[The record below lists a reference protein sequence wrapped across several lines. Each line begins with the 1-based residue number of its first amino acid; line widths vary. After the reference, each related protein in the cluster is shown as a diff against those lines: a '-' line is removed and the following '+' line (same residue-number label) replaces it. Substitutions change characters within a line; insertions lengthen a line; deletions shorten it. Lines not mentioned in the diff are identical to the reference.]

1 MNAIASGVLPAASV
15 SRRDAVM
22 REIRRAIVTGS
33 LHPGDKLTEV
43 KLSASLNVSR
53 PTVREAL
60 NQLAAEGLLVQEPY
74 RGLRVAHVPSST
86 ILDIAKTRMAL
97 DLEAVR
103 DILEDK
109 TGHRLRLLEQAWE
122 KYERV
127 ALDPDPMTQH
137 DGHIAFHQGIWAAS
151 ENTMLLRLWPVVEAH
166 LTIVVA
172 QDQVTRA
179 DPERALQVHRRLMDA
194 IASRKMKAITAA
206 FTAHT
211 MDSARE
217 LIAILEQEGVS
228 A

>member
-1 MNAIASGVLPAASV
+1 MTATASGVLPAASV

-33 LHPGDKLTEV
+33 LRPGDKLTEV
-43 KLSASLNVSR
+43 KLVESLNVSR

-74 RGLRVAHVPSST
+74 RGLRVAHLGAST

-97 DLEAVR
+97 DIEAVQG
-103 DILEDK
+103 ILEDE
-109 TGHRLRLLEQAWE
+109 TGRRLGVLEQAWAR
-122 KYERV
+122 YERA

-166 LTIVVA
+166 LTIAIA

-179 DPERALQVHRRLMDA
+179 DPERALQVHRTLMEA
-194 IASRKMKAITAA
+194 IRTRKMKTITAA
-206 FTAHT
+206 LTAHT
-211 MDSARE
+211 MDSANE
-217 LIAILEQEGVS
+217 LIAILEQDGAS